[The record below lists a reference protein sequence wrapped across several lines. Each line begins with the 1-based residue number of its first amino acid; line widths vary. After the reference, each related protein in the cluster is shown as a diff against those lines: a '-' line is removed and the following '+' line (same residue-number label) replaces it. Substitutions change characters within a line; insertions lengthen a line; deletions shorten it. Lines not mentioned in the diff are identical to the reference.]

1 MIFDA
6 IDICLKTIAFGTMA
20 VVLAYM
26 IYTAPLAIIPLML
39 LIPLI
44 YVWVVLVVGD

>member
-20 VVLAYM
+20 VVLAYL

-39 LIPLI
+39 LIPLC
-44 YVWVVLVVGD
+44 YLWAVLFISK

>member
-20 VVLAYM
+20 VGLAYL
-26 IYTAPLAIIPLML
+26 IYTAPIAIIPLIIL
-39 LIPLI
+39 VSFI
-44 YVWVVLVVGD
+44 YVWAMAVLGD